1 MLELL
6 GLLQARASWAGADL
20 AERLEITERTVRRD
34 IDRLRLLGYPVEA
47 VPGRYGGYR
56 LGRGGSLPPLLLND
70 DEAVAVAMGLRA
82 AVDGTIAGLEESA
95 VSVLAKLDQLLPAH
109 LAVRVRAVHDN
120 TASMLGRRRPER
132 VEASSLVLLAGAC
145 SARERVRFE
154 YTDKGGRGS
163 QRLVEPLQVVRS
175 GARWYLAARDIDR
188 ADWRTF
194 RLDRIRRPQNVGT
207 RFELTDA
214 PDAVA
219 LVTAGFASMPYPFT
233 ARIRLPVS
241 LEEAARLIPRT
252 VAMFEAREGSTV
264 VDIGSSSMERM
275 ISYLA
280 GMRPP
285 CQVID
290 PPELRR
296 ALADHARDVAQANQA
311 PAEPN
316 PTQPTAGGARATDPG
331 PLDRAGLPSRQ

>member
-6 GLLQARASWAGADL
+6 GLLQARASWSGAEL

-34 IDRLRLLGYPVEA
+34 IDRLRMLGYPVEA

-70 DEAVAVAMGLRA
+70 DEAVTVAIGLRA
-82 AVDGTIAGLEESA
+82 AVDGTVAGLEESA

-109 LAVRVRAVHDN
+109 LAVRVRAVHDH
-120 TASMLGRRRPER
+120 TASLLGRSRPER
-132 VEASSLVLLAGAC
+132 VDAAQLVLLAQAC

-154 YTDKGGRGS
+154 YTDKGGKGS
-163 QRLVEPLQVVRS
+163 RRLVEPLQVVRS
-175 GARWYLAARDIDR
+175 GARWYLAARDVDR

-194 RLDRIRRPQNVGT
+194 RLDRIRNPENVGT
-207 RFELTDA
+207 RFDLADP

-233 ARIRLPVS
+233 ARICLPVP
-241 LEEAARLIPRT
+241 LEDAARLIPRT
-252 VAMFEAREGSTV
+252 MAMFESRAGSTV
-264 VDIGSSSMERM
+264 VELGSSSMERM
-275 ISYLA
+275 VAYLA

-285 CQVID
+285 CEVLD

-296 ALADHARDVAQANQA
+296 ALVEHIRQVEAANR
-311 PAEPN
+311 
-316 PTQPTAGGARATDPG
+316 G
-331 PLDRAGLPSRQ
+331 